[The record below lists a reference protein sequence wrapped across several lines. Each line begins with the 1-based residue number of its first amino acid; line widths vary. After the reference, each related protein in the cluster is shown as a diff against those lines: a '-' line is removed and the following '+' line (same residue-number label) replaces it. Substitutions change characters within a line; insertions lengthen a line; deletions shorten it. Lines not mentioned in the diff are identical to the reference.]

1 MAKHAGDL
9 GNILANYNGV
19 ADVDIFIPSGTSLF
33 GDKAMSIFGRSI
45 GESNKHIFSN
55 QKVALWSS
63 SGTHVNCSCKM
74 MISPP
79 EGAKSTWQDLSN

>member
-45 GESNKHIFSN
+45 GEPNKHVFSN
-55 QKVALWSS
+55 QKVAQC
-63 SGTHVNCSCKM
+63 H
-74 MISPP
+74 
-79 EGAKSTWQDLSN
+79 